1 MIILLGTHIFI
12 MAILSVVIKKSE
24 EISVTLDML
33 KETIS
38 KSTDEKL
45 KENVRIDL
53 DRLYNIF

>member
-1 MIILLGTHIFI
+1 
-12 MAILSVVIKKSE
+12 
-24 EISVTLDML
+24 ML